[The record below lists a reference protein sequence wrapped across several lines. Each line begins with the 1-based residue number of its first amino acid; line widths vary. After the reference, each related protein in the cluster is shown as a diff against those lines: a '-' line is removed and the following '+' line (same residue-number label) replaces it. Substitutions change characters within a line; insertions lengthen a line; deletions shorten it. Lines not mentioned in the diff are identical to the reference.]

1 MLDRAILLYEETL
14 ADPQRILGTDHPD
27 VIKSRDHLKRAR
39 EELRASLRI
48 T

>member
-1 MLDRAILLYEETL
+1 MLDRAILLYEKTL

-39 EELRASLRI
+39 GEL
-48 T
+48 